1 MTQEKQPPPLSPQ
14 EQIVGMGVLNALIAR
29 AIQVAALYGV
39 ADHLQ
44 DGPKSAVEL
53 AKLTQTHPDALYRLL
68 RALATVGV
76 FEESNTDAPKNGE
89 HHFALTPLSQCLCQN
104 VPGSMYAMVRQFG
117 LNLELKSWNELEY
130 SVRTGKPAV
139 DYVFKINCWE
149 YLQGHPDEAAIF
161 NQSMGALTQM
171 TNPAILQA
179 YDFSGMQSLMDIGG
193 GNGMFI
199 RAILQEYPHMHGIL
213 FDSAQAVE
221 GVDTLNGRCEV
232 LTGDL
237 FKSLPKGQVD
247 ACVLKHVL
255 HDWDDQSCLTILL
268 NTRRALIPG
277 KKLLIVEQVLPESDP
292 APFEAFVDLEFLVTG
307 IGRGRTTREY
317 QALLEQI
324 GFTLTRVVQTASSD
338 SIIEAVAVEIS

>member
-1 MTQEKQPPPLSPQ
+1 MTQVQPPPLSPQ
-14 EQIVGMGVLNALIAR
+14 EQILGMGVLNALIAR

-76 FEESNTDAPKNGE
+76 FEESNTDKPQNGE
-89 HHFALTPLSQCLCQN
+89 HHFAPTPLSQCLCQN

-117 LNLELKSWNELEY
+117 LNVELKSWNELEY

-213 FDSAQAVE
+213 FDTAQAVV
-221 GVDTLNGRCEV
+221 GADTLNGRCEV

-237 FKSLPKGQVD
+237 FKSLPKDQVD

-268 NTRRALIPG
+268 NTRQALIPG